1 MNGLQIAILSGS
13 ARKDNNTKRVSE
25 VITKHLKDQG
35 VQIILLDV
43 GELNL
48 PIYSETQDLEEA
60 RKFCAAIEKSDSLIV
75 VTPEYHG
82 SFSGVVK
89 NAIDYLSEDTELKA
103 KPVGLVGVSSGRGG
117 TRPLSHL
124 RDVFRAL
131 DAVVIP
137 TQIAVIGAGKA
148 IENEAF
154 VDPSNKKRLD
164 EFINELHWY
173 AQVLKYGRENIR

>member
-1 MNGLQIAILSGS
+1 MFDLQIVILSGS

-25 VITKHLKDQG
+25 VINRHLKDQG
-35 VQIILLDV
+35 VPVILLDV

-48 PIYSETQDLEEA
+48 PIYSETQDLEDTK
-60 RKFCAAIEKSDSLIV
+60 KFCAAIEESDSLIV

-89 NAIDYLSEDTELKA
+89 NAIDYLDEDKELKA

-137 TQIAVIGAGKA
+137 TQIAVTGAGRE
-148 IENEAF
+148 IENGKF
-154 VDPSNKKRLD
+154 IDPSNQNRL
-164 EFINELHWY
+164 EGFIQELLWY
-173 AQVLKYGRENIR
+173 TKVLKYGRENI

>member
-1 MNGLQIAILSGS
+1 MFDLQIAILSGS
-13 ARKDNNTKRVSE
+13 ARKDNNTVRVSE
-25 VITKHLKDQG
+25 VINRHLKDQG
-35 VQIILLDV
+35 VPVILLYV

-48 PIYSETQDLEEA
+48 PIYSETEEVEEA
-60 RKFCAAIEKSDSLIV
+60 RKFCAAIEESDGLIV

-89 NAIDYLSEDTELKA
+89 NAIDYLDEDKELKA

-131 DAVVIP
+131 DAVIIP
-137 TQIAVIGAGKA
+137 TQIAVTGAGNA
-148 IENEAF
+148 VENEKF
-154 VDPSNKKRLD
+154 IDPTNQKRLK
-164 EFINELHWY
+164 EFSQELLWY
-173 AQVLKYGRENIR
+173 AKVLRYGRENI